1 MSYVCFRVVDSPD
14 KSEKFEVN
22 RREGKKEKKKK
33 RKKKMRDVGSAPRRK
48 KTKETWRLSGHM
60 AFTDTQAP

>member
-33 RKKKMRDVGSAPRRK
+33 KKKKEEKKENFPCSKGERDKASSL
-48 KTKETWRLSGHM
+48 TKEQPDKR
-60 AFTDTQAP
+60 

>member
-22 RREGKKEKKKK
+22 RREGKKERKKK
-33 RKKKMRDVGSAPRRK
+33 RKKKK
-48 KTKETWRLSGHM
+48 KIFRALKGNEIKLHR
-60 AFTDTQAP
+60 

>member
-33 RKKKMRDVGSAPRRK
+33 EEKKENFPCSKGERDKASSL
-48 KTKETWRLSGHM
+48 TKEQPDKR
-60 AFTDTQAP
+60 